1 MENQGRQ
8 NNPPQQQHENFFENL
23 NRMDFINNIDNN
35 MDEEIKR
42 RQLKRQRR
50 LEKKAKK
57 VESLHNRDRSRL
69 VTINPLTDSQEKV
82 FDAYSSGKH
91 LFLHG
96 YAGTG
101 KTFVSLYL
109 ALRSILVDINNH
121 YQRIIVV
128 RSVVP
133 TRDIGYLPGSIS
145 EKIQA
150 YEEPYEEICNDL
162 FARECEKTDG
172 YRQLKDRGLVEFTT
186 TSFLRGLTF
195 SNAIIIVDEV
205 QNMSFSEMAT
215 IMTRLGDNCRV
226 IFCGDFRQTDL
237 KNSSE
242 KRGLH
247 HFINIVKNIDSIEHV
262 EFTEN
267 DIVRSGIC
275 KQFII
280 QWENYK
286 SKHDIV

>member
-1 MENQGRQ
+1 MENQGR
-8 NNPPQQQHENFFENL
+8 NANFFENL
-23 NRMDFINNIDNN
+23 NRMDFNTTSDIID
-35 MDEEIKR
+35 DEIKR
-42 RQLKRQRR
+42 RQLKRQKR

-57 VESLHNRDRSRL
+57 IESQQTRDRSRL
-69 VTINPLTDSQEKV
+69 TTISPLTESQKKV
-82 FDAYSSGKH
+82 FDAFADDKH

-109 ALRSILVDINNH
+109 ALKNILEGGGKLLSDKAC
-121 YQRIIVV
+121 YEKIIVI

-133 TRDIGYLPGSIS
+133 TRDVGYLPGSIS
-145 EKIQA
+145 EKTQA

-162 FARECEKTDG
+162 FGQYDKTEG
-172 YRQLKDRGLVEFTT
+172 YRQLKDRGIIQFTT

-195 SNAIIIVDEV
+195 ANAIIIVDEV
-205 QNMSFSEMAT
+205 QNMSFAEMAT
-215 IMTRLGDNCRV
+215 IMTRMGENCRI
-226 IFCGDFRQTDL
+226 IFCGDFRQSDL
-237 KNSSE
+237 KNNSE
-242 KRGLH
+242 RRGLH
-247 HFINIVKNIDSIEHV
+247 HFINIVKNIDSIEHI
-262 EFTEN
+262 EFTEE

-280 QWENYK
+280 QWEQYK

>member
-1 MENQGRQ
+1 MENQGR
-8 NNPPQQQHENFFENL
+8 HANFFENL
-23 NRMDFINNIDNN
+23 NRMDFNTTINETV
-35 MDEEIKR
+35 DEEIRR
-42 RQLKRQRR
+42 RQLKRQKR

-57 VESLHNRDRSRL
+57 IESQHSRDRSRL
-69 VTINPLTDSQEKV
+69 ATISPLTDSQQKV
-82 FDAYSSGKH
+82 FDAFADGKH

-109 ALRSILVDINNH
+109 ALKNILDGGREQS
-121 YQRIIVV
+121 YEKIIVI

-133 TRDIGYLPGSIS
+133 TRDVGYLPGSIS

-162 FARECEKTDG
+162 FGQYDRTTEG
-172 YRQLKDRGLVEFTT
+172 YRQLKDRGIVEFTT

-195 SNAIIIVDEV
+195 ANAVIIVDEV

-215 IMTRLGDNCRV
+215 IMTRLGENCRV
-226 IFCGDFRQTDL
+226 IFCGDFRQSDL
-237 KNSSE
+237 KNNTE
-242 KRGLH
+242 RRGLH
-247 HFINIVKNIDSIEHV
+247 HFINIVKNIDSIEHI

-280 QWENYK
+280 QWEHYK
-286 SKHDIV
+286 SKHDIA